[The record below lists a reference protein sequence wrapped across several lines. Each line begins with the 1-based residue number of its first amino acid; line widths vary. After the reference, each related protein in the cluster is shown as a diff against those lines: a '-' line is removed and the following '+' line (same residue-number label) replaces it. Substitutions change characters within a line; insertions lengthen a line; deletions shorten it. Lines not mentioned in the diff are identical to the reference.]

1 MYQTVSTGFSEFES
15 GYRNKR
21 GIAVLQTRPLGVTD
35 IPSVY
40 NYIISDAAKPTT
52 LQLRSMIG
60 HATNS
65 EISDFKKLNFKFV
78 CVRGIFSKRCAEG
91 LAKPSCYLPIDI
103 DDLSS
108 AEEARQVQ
116 QIIINDPYLEV
127 ALSFTSPSGF
137 GAKIFIE
144 LPEWAADLN
153 SRQQYDIIAAHIG
166 MAHGICIDHSGSDIA
181 RAAFLGWD
189 PLAYINPKFHSIIQ
203 NINSKCERLIF
214 Q

>member
-1 MYQTVSTGFSEFES
+1 MIQTFSTEFSKFEA
-15 GYRNKR
+15 GYRNKK
-21 GIAVLQTRPLGVTD
+21 GIAVLQTRPSGVTD

-40 NYIISDAAKPTT
+40 NYITSDAAMQAT

-60 HATNS
+60 RTTDAET
-65 EISDFKKLNFKFV
+65 SDFKKLNFKIV
-78 CVRGIFSKRCAEG
+78 CVRGIFYKRCAEG
-91 LAKPSCYLPIDI
+91 LANPSCYLPIDI
-103 DDLSS
+103 DDLAS

-137 GAKIFIE
+137 GAKIFVE

-166 MAHGICIDHSGSDIA
+166 MAHGISLDHSGSDIA

-189 PLAYINPKFHSIIQ
+189 SQAYINPKFQSTISN
-203 NINSKCERLIF
+203 NITT
-214 Q
+214 